1 MGKISIDFPQNLF
14 LHLRSAKVIMEN
26 YLTPSYPSLLTSYTL
41 FLCFI
46 TLPEDEVFRLCMASR
61 DRWVVAD
68 LWSEDL
74 RVRCMI
80 LRL

>member
-26 YLTPSYPSLLTSYTL
+26 HLSPSYPSLLTSYSL
-41 FLCFI
+41 FLI
-46 TLPEDEVFRLCMASR
+46 TLPEDEVFRLCVARR
-61 DRWVVAD
+61 DRWMVAD

-74 RVRCMI
+74 SVRCMI
-80 LRL
+80 L